1 MCYFVA
7 MYLTATGAPA
17 SHPWATDKATPTWPH
32 SQTGSDAESR
42 TRMWAYFYFEILLIS
57 FFFIIPVST
66 PEAVHNISQSVHRAA
81 SKTADIGKPMR
92 SKIPVL
98 CPVSN
103 KQPTQKALHKCAKL
117 KKAIPSTTHDSLANT
132 PKLSSSRFVKPPARS
147 LAKDPVRTNPAKSL
161 PSSTVYDKL
170 ADQVWH
176 NDRFVK
182 LMF

>member
-1 MCYFVA
+1 M
-7 MYLTATGAPA
+7 
-17 SHPWATDKATPTWPH
+17 
-32 SQTGSDAESR
+32 
-42 TRMWAYFYFEILLIS
+42 
-57 FFFIIPVST
+57 ST